1 MEDKYACMR
10 CKCSGAKTLVPYK
23 IIRDDNGES
32 VKFIGQLCERCYKE
46 LFKTNEA
53 PAPSTEGKNDEGI
66 HTNSK

>member
-10 CKCSGAKTLVPYK
+10 CKCSGAKSLVPYK

-46 LFKTNEA
+46 LFETNEA
-53 PAPSTEGKNDEGI
+53 PAPSTEEVANDS
-66 HTNSK
+66 TC